1 MIYSMH
7 QIVGLSAKSEG
18 FMANLKKRI
27 VDTEEGSLSYKRN
40 VVLSIVK
47 LATQE
52 INGIASLSKNAFSV
66 WKKLINKNYHHGV
79 VIEFGEDNDVYVD
92 VYVNVLFGY
101 SVKDVA
107 FRVQENIKSSIES
120 MTDFKVA
127 AINVNVTGVV
137 FASTDDVSLM

>member
-1 MIYSMH
+1 
-7 QIVGLSAKSEG
+7 
-18 FMANLKKRI
+18 MAIRKQKL
-27 VDTEEGSLSYKRN
+27 VESEEGSLSYKRS

-52 INGIASLSKNAFSV
+52 INGIASLCGNAFPF
-66 WKKLINKNYHHGV
+66 WKKLLNKNYNRGI
-79 VIEFGEDNDVYVD
+79 VIEFGEDNEVYVE

-120 MTDFKVA
+120 MTEFKVSS
-127 AINVNVTGVV
+127 INVNVVGVV
-137 FASTDDVSLM
+137 FVESEESQGV

>member
-1 MIYSMH
+1 
-7 QIVGLSAKSEG
+7 
-18 FMANLKKRI
+18 MANRKQKL
-27 VDTEEGSLSYKRN
+27 VDSEEGSVSYKRN

-47 LATQE
+47 LASQE
-52 INGIASLSKNAFSV
+52 INGIASLSTNAFSV
-66 WKKLINKNYHHGV
+66 IKKMFNKNHHRGV
-79 VIEFGEDNDVYVD
+79 VIEFGEDDDVYVD

-137 FASTDDVSLM
+137 FGNSEELTVM

>member
-1 MIYSMH
+1 
-7 QIVGLSAKSEG
+7 
-18 FMANLKKRI
+18 MANRAQKL
-27 VDTEEGSLSYKRN
+27 TQSEEGSLSYKRN

-52 INGIASLSKNAFSV
+52 ISGIASLSTNGFSV
-66 WKKLINKNYHHGV
+66 WKKVFNKNYHRGV
-79 VIEFGEDNDVYVD
+79 VIEFGEDDDVYVD

-127 AINVNVTGVV
+127 AINVHVTGVV
-137 FASTDDVSLM
+137 FNNTDEMSVV

>member
-1 MIYSMH
+1 
-7 QIVGLSAKSEG
+7 
-18 FMANLKKRI
+18 MANRKQKY
-27 VDTEEGSLSYKRN
+27 TESEEGSLSYKRN
-40 VVLSIVK
+40 VVMSIVK

-52 INGIASLSKNAFSV
+52 ISGIASLSNNGFSML
-66 WKKLINKNYHHGV
+66 KRMFNSKYQRGV
-79 VIEFGEDNDVYVD
+79 IIDFGEDDDVYVD
-92 VYVNVLFGY
+92 VFVNVVFGY

-137 FASTDDVSLM
+137 FGNTEDMSVV

>member
-1 MIYSMH
+1 M
-7 QIVGLSAKSEG
+7 AKGKQKLTQS
-18 FMANLKKRI
+18 
-27 VDTEEGSLSYKRN
+27 EEGSLSYKRN

-52 INGIASLSKNAFSV
+52 INGIASLSNNGFSFF
-66 WKKLINKNYHHGV
+66 KKMFNQNYNKGV
-79 VIEFGEDNDVYVD
+79 LIEFGEDEDVYVD
-92 VYVNVLFGY
+92 VFVNVLFGY

-127 AINVNVTGVV
+127 SINVNVIGVV
-137 FASTDDVSLM
+137 FNNTDDVSVV

>member
-1 MIYSMH
+1 M
-7 QIVGLSAKSEG
+7 AKR
-18 FMANLKKRI
+18 ANKLI
-27 VDTEEGSLSYKRN
+27 ESEEGSLSYKRN
-40 VVLSIVK
+40 VVLSVVK

-52 INGIASLSKNAFSV
+52 ISGIASLNSKGYSI
-66 WKKLINKNYHHGV
+66 WKKIFNRNYNRGV
-79 VIEFGEDNDVYVD
+79 VIEFGQDNDVYVD

-127 AINVNVTGVV
+127 AINVNVVGVI
-137 FASTDDVSLM
+137 FNNSEEVSFL